1 MRGRLRFFNKIISPP
16 RHKDT
21 KDDEN
26 LKILGFSTFISWCLG
41 VLVVIIQFW
50 LPVLSFFQKIS
61 WKTLV
66 CAAWGLF
73 CFGPGLLWS
82 QEANLSPDAIA
93 NQKDPTELIQEAD
106 GIFAEVSRLSGLPI
120 KTPVQKKFEDQAF
133 FRDYYLQLLQEQYPP
148 EKKRAFEKAFTFFG
162 FLAPGADLIQT
173 YLDSFMKV
181 VEGLYDPKTKTLYI
195 ADWIKSGDQE
205 GTMAHELT
213 HALQDQ
219 YFGLEPYLEEGEKL
233 SMDQQF
239 ARAAVMEGQ
248 AVAIALNYSL
258 EDHGRDFT
266 KVANIADWVQLN
278 NLLTESGQRAFGI
291 KTSLNQ
297 VISFPYVYGATFLQ
311 SYIKAYGW
319 GGMDYLFKHPPT
331 STHQI
336 LHPGDF
342 FPRRRNPVGVSID
355 DMSSNVLMGFNKV
368 WENTFGE
375 YGLATLLQEYMPEKE
390 ALYSVRGWRGDSVQI
405 YENNMTH
412 GLIMVGYVVFDGEE
426 TADDFFQS
434 YKSLL
439 GKKYEVDIF
448 RRSDDTIYWASLK
461 GLDAEAYVERFGRRV
476 VMVEGGS
483 YQSTPRIRGALW
495 VMSSGSV

>member
-1 MRGRLRFFNKIISPP
+1 MP
-16 RHKDT
+16 RSLSFRPKDS
-21 KDDEN
+21 
-26 LKILGFSTFISWCLG
+26 LKILAY
-41 VLVVIIQFW
+41 VV
-50 LPVLSFFQKIS
+50 
-61 WKTLV
+61 
-66 CAAWGLF
+66 WGLLS
-73 CFGPGLLWS
+73 FGPGLSWG
-82 QEANLSPDAIA
+82 QETTLSPDALA
-93 NQKDPTELIQEAD
+93 NQKDQSDILQEAD
-106 GIFAEVSRLSGLPI
+106 DIFAEVSRLSGLPI
-120 KTPVQKKFEDQAF
+120 KYPVQKKFGDQAF

-148 EKKRAFEKAFTFFG
+148 EKKKAFEKAFTFFG
-162 FLAPGADLIQT
+162 FLSPGADLIQT

-205 GTMAHELT
+205 GTLAHELT

-219 YFGLEPYLEEGEKL
+219 YFDLESYLSAGETL
-233 SMDQQF
+233 SMDTQF

-266 KVANIADWVQLN
+266 KVANIADWVSLN
-278 NLLTESGQRAFGI
+278 NLLSESGKKAFGI
-291 KTSLNQ
+291 KTGLNQ

-319 GGMDYLFKHPPT
+319 PGMAYLFEHPPT

-342 FPRRRNPVGVSID
+342 FPCRRNPVGVRID
-355 DMSSNVLMGFNKV
+355 DMSSNVLLGFNKI

-405 YENNMTH
+405 YENKTTH
-412 GLIMVGYVVFDGEE
+412 GLLMVGYLVFDGEE
-426 TADDFFQS
+426 SADDFFKS

-439 GKKYEVDIF
+439 GKKYDVDAF
-448 RRSDDTIYWASLK
+448 RRTDDTIYWFSLR
-461 GLDAEAYVERFGRRV
+461 GMDAEAYVERYGRRV
-476 VMVEGGS
+476 VIVEGGNAE
-483 YQSTPRIRGALW
+483 STPRVRGALW
-495 VMSSGSV
+495 DVKSLKAGKGH